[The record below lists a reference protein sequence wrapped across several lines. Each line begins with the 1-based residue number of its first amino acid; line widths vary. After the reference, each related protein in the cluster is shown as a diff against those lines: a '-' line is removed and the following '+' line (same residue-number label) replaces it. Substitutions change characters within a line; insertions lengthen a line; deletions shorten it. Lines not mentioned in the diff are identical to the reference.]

1 MIKDPP
7 KELLNS
13 KYRKEM
19 WNNSKKIINRL
30 EKVLPISS
38 VHVHGSFSTRKKRP
52 NDVDFI
58 VLLNIKEK
66 DQKSKWSV
74 DMVIAPENR
83 FGKNVLKDTDKY
95 RELRYLYCIET
106 QFAI

>member
-1 MIKDPP
+1 
-7 KELLNS
+7 
-13 KYRKEM
+13 M
-19 WNNSKKIINRL
+19 WRNSKKIISRL

-58 VLLNIKEK
+58 ILLNTKEK
-66 DQKSKWSV
+66 DPKSKWSV
-74 DMVIAPENR
+74 DMVIAPDNR

-95 RELRYLYCIET
+95 VMKKYGLKNSRTVRLK
-106 QFAI
+106 